1 MYVHVTVSGG
11 GGVEGGGVEGEEW
24 RGGVERERSGRGEE
38 WRGRRV
44 GREIGID
51 VQYLSGYIPN

>member
-1 MYVHVTVSGG
+1 M
-11 GGVEGGGVEGEEW
+11 EGGGVEGWSGEGEE
-24 RGGVERERSGRGEE
+24 GEGEE